1 MKYASSRT
9 DRIDLYW
16 SHWPDNVTPG
26 EEIVRGFEADLFPAS
41 HALGLGIV
49 TWSPLGA
56 GMLTGK
62 YRKGEKGRAEGF
74 GGKVFQAENSEQRTQ
89 VLDTVIAI
97 ANELGVSPGQIAIAW
112 SGTHGSCPSSARA
125 RLSSWP
131 TTSQPCRLNCQPSR
145 FIGSTPLAVCLLR
158 CQQGQRPL
166 GLAQQRRSWLERGW
180 VMQAD
185 DKKARLNCMHHL
197 PCPPYRLT
205 CSCQPPV
212 TLTSDRCA

>member
-16 SHWPDNVTPG
+16 SHWPDNVTPA

-112 SGTHGSCPSSARA
+112 SGTHGSLPIIGPRSVEQLADNLAALSVELSAEQIHRLDTVSSLSASMPARTAAPWARA
-125 RLSSWP
+125 
-131 TTSQPCRLNCQPSR
+131 
-145 FIGSTPLAVCLLR
+145 A
-158 CQQGQRPL
+158 
-166 GLAQQRRSWLERGW
+166 AQI
-180 VMQAD
+180 VA
-185 DKKARLNCMHHL
+185 
-197 PCPPYRLT
+197 
-205 CSCQPPV
+205 
-212 TLTSDRCA
+212 